1 MTESTKAA
9 QGLASAG
16 GPEAGESGWAET
28 DSLRALRALTQLAE
42 QLPAAVARRAGLSH
56 NELRT
61 LELLVDG
68 HRGPAEIARVL
79 GVSTAAASG
88 IIDRLEERGH
98 AGREAH
104 VTDGRRTTVFITTSG
119 RSEVVSYLM
128 PMFRELAR
136 LDAELDDDQ
145 REVVA
150 RYLDGAARAMR
161 TIL

>member
-1 MTESTKAA
+1 MTETSRSIQESWA
-9 QGLASAG
+9 Q
-16 GPEAGESGWAET
+16 T
-28 DSLRALRALTQLAE
+28 DSLVALRKLSRLAE
-42 QLPAAVARRAGLSH
+42 QLPGAVARRAGLSH

-61 LELLVDG
+61 LELLIDDQ
-68 HRGPAEIARVL
+68 RGPAEIARVL

-98 AGREAH
+98 ATRAAH
-104 VTDGRRTTVFITTSG
+104 TTDGRRTSVEITDGG
-119 RSEVVSYLM
+119 RAEVVSYLM

-136 LDAELDDDQ
+136 LDAEFDERDRL
-145 REVVA
+145 VIA

>member
-1 MTESTKAA
+1 MTESNRPD
-9 QGLASAG
+9 Q
-16 GPEAGESGWAET
+16 EWAET
-28 DSLRALRALTQLAE
+28 ESLVALRRLSRLAE

-68 HRGPAEIARVL
+68 SSGPAEIARVL
-79 GVSTAAASG
+79 GVTTAAASG

-98 AGREAH
+98 ATREAH
-104 VTDGRRTTVFITTSG
+104 ASDGRRTAVAISESG
-119 RSEVVSYLM
+119 RAEVVSYLM

-136 LDAELDDDQ
+136 LDAQLDDRD
-145 REVVA
+145 RRVVA
-150 RYLDGAARAMR
+150 QYLDGATRAMR